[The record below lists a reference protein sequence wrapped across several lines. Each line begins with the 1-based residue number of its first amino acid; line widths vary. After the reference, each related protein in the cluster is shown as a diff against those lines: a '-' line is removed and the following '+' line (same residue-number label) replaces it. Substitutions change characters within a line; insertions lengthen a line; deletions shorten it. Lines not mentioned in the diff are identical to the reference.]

1 MPARHDG
8 VEDYHPRWRPA
19 SKEEMAARNKASA
32 KRLCLMLGALAAVL
46 AGGTMVR
53 RALRIQRHLS
63 GEEAA
68 PVERDSRHHAAVNA
82 RNRID
87 ALKWLASDPA
97 LQPLIARKQFRRTT
111 PIDRVPH
118 DSLSFEKF
126 FRDYESAQRPVIIE
140 NVPIGGAPWTR
151 DLIRERCG
159 DARVTPVV
167 DNPTKGEEWGNLKK
181 AEATTVRG
189 FLDAIQ
195 RGGKGAGLYM
205 HDWAI
210 PKHCPEL
217 LRDYAIPKYFVQDY
231 LTQLSVDNSDHGIH
245 SKQYP
250 YKDSWP
256 SLFVGEKATG
266 SGLHVDSGDT
276 HFVMHMVDGVK
287 DFRVLGV
294 ADRILAYENRENG
307 TFAADLFA
315 PDFEAHPLLA
325 LAHVYTATLRAG
337 DLLFIPG
344 GSGHQVVNQGPVIA
358 LSYNFVD
365 ASNVKR
371 VITAMEVREYYA
383 EADALQM
390 GVDEGLLRT
399 DMKAAPQVWAERAEE
414 ARRRR

>member
-1 MPARHDG
+1 MP
-8 VEDYHPRWRPA
+8 PRRLPA
-19 SKEEMAARNKASA
+19 DDMSRRNRASAAR
-32 KRLCLMLGALAAVL
+32 LAAMMVALVFIGGAFL
-46 AGGTMVR
+46 AIARFT
-53 RALRIQRHLS
+53 RALDHVSSGQRALHPDMRYT
-63 GEEAA
+63 AA
-68 PVERDSRHHAAVNA
+68 YTGSHRVDVANFLAD
-82 RNRID
+82 D
-87 ALKWLASDPA
+87 AILK
-97 LQPLIARKQFRRTT
+97 PLLARKQFRRTT

-231 LTQLSVDNSDHGIH
+231 LAALKVRTGDGITEG
-245 SKQYP
+245 SYSP